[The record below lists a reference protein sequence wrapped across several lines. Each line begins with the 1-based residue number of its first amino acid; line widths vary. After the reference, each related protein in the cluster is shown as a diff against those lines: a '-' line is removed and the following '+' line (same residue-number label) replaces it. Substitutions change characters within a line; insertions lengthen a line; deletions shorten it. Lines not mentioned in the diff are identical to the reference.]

1 MPFEPA
7 REPGLCPGDRHCHQ
21 VRAEPYL
28 PKHRYNE
35 ICAQMSVV
43 TQYQPHK
50 CFIISRGGVYALSG
64 ANTGALCAG
73 RNWPGT
79 HMNSLEHLVSTL
91 SRRRY

>member
-50 CFIISRGGVYALSG
+50 CFIISREVYTRYLG
-64 ANTGALCAG
+64 PILALCAQG
-73 RNWPGT
+73 ETGQA
-79 HMNSLEHLVSTL
+79 LI
-91 SRRRY
+91 